1 MHGDSPTPGL
11 LRRPE
16 RLMETTR
23 SYRYLQN
30 AGKRGYPPP
39 VKPSPVPLVTL
50 LLMTLSLRMTPL
62 DFPCLAH
69 PLTLNPEPPRHERE
83 PRSGLTRGHF
93 ALSLAAVYLRPEGK
107 ELP

>member
-1 MHGDSPTPGL
+1 
-11 LRRPE
+11 
-16 RLMETTR
+16 METTR

-50 LLMTLSLRMTPL
+50 LLVTLSVRMTSL
-62 DFPCLAH
+62 DYPCLAH
-69 PLTLNPEPPRHERE
+69 PPTLNPEPPRYERE
-83 PRSGLTRGHF
+83 PRPELTQGHF
-93 ALSLAAVYLRPEGK
+93 APSLVAVYLRPEGK